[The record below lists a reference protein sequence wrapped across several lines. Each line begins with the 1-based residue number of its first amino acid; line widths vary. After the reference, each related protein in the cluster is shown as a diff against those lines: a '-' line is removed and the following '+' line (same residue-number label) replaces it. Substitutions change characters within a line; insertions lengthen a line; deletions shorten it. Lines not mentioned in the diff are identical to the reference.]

1 MKMFWCRLVFKEM
14 ILVQDKIC
22 EKNKKKCWKLFVANC
37 FRGNDFALMKNFRLN
52 YFDENF

>member
-1 MKMFWCRLVFKEM
+1 MFWCRLVFKEM